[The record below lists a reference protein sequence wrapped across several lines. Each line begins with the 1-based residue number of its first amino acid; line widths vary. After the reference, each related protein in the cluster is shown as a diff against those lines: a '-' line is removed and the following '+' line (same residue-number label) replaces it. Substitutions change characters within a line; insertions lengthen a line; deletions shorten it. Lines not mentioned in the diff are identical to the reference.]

1 MLSTNV
7 TGVIWMIQI
16 NGIWEPVQDVDDLF
30 RITKENMGYEFACE
44 LKRVY
49 SLPNEELNDKI
60 RELQSELDELETITN
75 DYEEIQERLDYMEE
89 QLSGLREYVA
99 ANDDGS
105 EYINGIKKAIEMIE

>member
-1 MLSTNV
+1 
-7 TGVIWMIQI
+7 MIQI

>member
-1 MLSTNV
+1 M
-7 TGVIWMIQI
+7 
-16 NGIWEPVQDVDDLF
+16 
-30 RITKENMGYEFACE
+30 
-44 LKRVY
+44 
-49 SLPNEELNDKI
+49 
-60 RELQSELDELETITN
+60 DELETITN